1 MKTLLSFELKL
12 LFKTLLLTLLLPPC
26 ALAQDDDNWPSLA
39 YLRSD
44 YKTVAVVAHIRIQ
57 QAEIT
62 NRIPGYENWRIVG
75 EVLEPFKGKFKKG
88 DVIEYFHGAEAGMK
102 QEYFTGEKLVFLLA
116 EYDRDR
122 KLHYSVL
129 ENSTLPYT
137 ADRVRKLRAIK
148 RSYQSKRTRK
158 SRNHSLVS
166 GAAFAR

>member
-1 MKTLLSFELKL
+1 MKILL
-12 LFKTLLLTLLLPPC
+12 TALLLVMFVPSC

-62 NRIPGYENWRIVG
+62 NRIPGYENWRVVG

-88 DVIEYFHGAEAGMK
+88 DVIEYFHGAEAGIK
-102 QEYFTGEKLVFLLA
+102 PEYFTGEKLVFLLA
-116 EYDRDR
+116 EYDNDR

-137 ADRVRKLRAIK
+137 ADRVRKLRLIKK
-148 RSYQSKRTRK
+148 RSRQTRR
-158 SRNHSLVS
+158 SHNHSS
-166 GAAFAR
+166 ASATTFAR